1 MKHSTKLLMTT
12 LISALTVACGGGGG
26 GGGGGGSTTP
36 PAPTPTPSVQVLDN
50 TADIVAE
57 RDFSFDIG
65 EKITLS
71 VNYTGSTEGALHLY
85 SKAAYTTANG
95 DVIADPTSRITT
107 LYPNMAGDVELE
119 VNGNWTHLYA
129 QWVPMSAQESEQ
141 NWSIALNNSNNNY
154 HIDF

>member
-12 LISALTVACGGGGG
+12 LISALIVACGG

-36 PAPTPTPSVQVLDN
+36 PAPTPSVQVLDN

-85 SKAAYTTANG
+85 SKAAYTTVNG

-119 VNGNWTHLYA
+119 VNSNWTHLYA

>member
-26 GGGGGGSTTP
+26 GGGSTTP
-36 PAPTPTPSVQVLDN
+36 PAPTPSVQVLDN

-85 SKAAYTTANG
+85 SKAAYTTVNG

-107 LYPNMAGDVELE
+107 LYPNMAGDVELD

>member
-12 LISALTVACGGGGG
+12 LISALIVACGG

-36 PAPTPTPSVQVLDN
+36 PAPTPSVQVLDN

-85 SKAAYTTANG
+85 SKAAYTTVNG

-119 VNGNWTHLYA
+119 VSGNWTHLYA

>member
-26 GGGGGGSTTP
+26 GGGSTTP
-36 PAPTPTPSVQVLDN
+36 PAPTPSVQVLDN

-85 SKAAYTTANG
+85 SKAAYTTVNG

-141 NWSIALNNSNNNY
+141 NWSLALNNSNNNY

>member
-12 LISALTVACGGGGG
+12 LISALIVACGG

-85 SKAAYTTANG
+85 SKAAYTTVNG

-129 QWVPMSAQESEQ
+129 QWVPMSAQ
-141 NWSIALNNSNNNY
+141 
-154 HIDF
+154 

>member
-12 LISALTVACGGGGG
+12 LISALIVACGG

-36 PAPTPTPSVQVLDN
+36 PAPTPSVQVLDN

-85 SKAAYTTANG
+85 SKAAYTTVNG

-129 QWVPMSAQESEQ
+129 QWVPMSARESEQ

>member
-12 LISALTVACGGGGG
+12 LISALIVACGG

-36 PAPTPTPSVQVLDN
+36 PAPTPSVQVLDN

-71 VNYTGSTEGALHLY
+71 VNYTGSSEGALHLY

-141 NWSIALNNSNNNY
+141 NWSLALNNSNNNY

>member
-12 LISALTVACGGGGG
+12 LISALTVACGG

-85 SKAAYTTANG
+85 SKAAYTTVNG

-119 VNGNWTHLYA
+119 VNG
-129 QWVPMSAQESEQ
+129 
-141 NWSIALNNSNNNY
+141 
-154 HIDF
+154 

>member
-12 LISALTVACGGGGG
+12 LISALIVACGG

-71 VNYTGSTEGALHLY
+71 VNYAGLTEGALHLY
-85 SKAAYTTANG
+85 SKAAYTAANG

>member
-1 MKHSTKLLMTT
+1 MKHSTKLFITS

-26 GGGGGGSTTP
+26 GGGSSTP
-36 PAPTPTPSVQVLDN
+36 PTPAVAEVSDN

-71 VNYTGSTEGALHLY
+71 VNYTGSTGGALHLY
-85 SKAAYTTANG
+85 SKAAYTTENG
-95 DVIADPTSRITT
+95 TVIADPTSRVTSV
-107 LYPNMAGDVELE
+107 YPTETEDVKLE

-129 QWVPMSAQESEQ
+129 QWVPMSAKESEQ
-141 NWSIALNNSNNNY
+141 NWSIALNNTNNNY
-154 HIDF
+154 HLDF

>member
-26 GGGGGGSTTP
+26 GGGSTTP
-36 PAPTPTPSVQVLDN
+36 PAPTPSVQVLDN

-85 SKAAYTTANG
+85 SKAAYTTVNG

>member
-1 MKHSTKLLMTT
+1 MKHSTKLLITS

-26 GGGGGGSTTP
+26 GGGSSTP
-36 PAPTPTPSVQVLDN
+36 PTPAVAEVSDN

-85 SKAAYTTANG
+85 SKAAYTTENG
-95 DVIADPTSRITT
+95 TVIADPTSRVTT
-107 LYPNMAGDVELE
+107 VYPTETEDVELE
-119 VNGNWTHLYA
+119 VNGNWTHIYA
-129 QWVPMSAQESEQ
+129 QWVPMSTKESEQ
-141 NWSIALNNSNNNY
+141 NWSIALNNTNNNY
-154 HIDF
+154 HLDF

>member
-12 LISALTVACGGGGG
+12 LISALIVACGG

-36 PAPTPTPSVQVLDN
+36 PAPTPSVQVLDN

-85 SKAAYTTANG
+85 SKAAYTTVNG

>member
-26 GGGGGGSTTP
+26 GGGSTTP
-36 PAPTPTPSVQVLDN
+36 PAPTPSVQVLDN

-107 LYPNMAGDVELE
+107 LYPNMAGNVELE

>member
-12 LISALTVACGGGGG
+12 LISALIVACG

-36 PAPTPTPSVQVLDN
+36 PAPTPSVQVLDN

-85 SKAAYTTANG
+85 SKAAYTTVNG

>member
-12 LISALTVACGGGGG
+12 LISALIVACG

-36 PAPTPTPSVQVLDN
+36 PAPTPSVQVLDN

>member
-26 GGGGGGSTTP
+26 GGGSTTP
-36 PAPTPTPSVQVLDN
+36 PAPTPSVQVLDN

-107 LYPNMAGDVELE
+107 LYPNVAGDVELE

>member
-12 LISALTVACGGGGG
+12 LISALIVACGGGG

-36 PAPTPTPSVQVLDN
+36 PAPTPSVQVLDN

>member
-12 LISALTVACGGGGG
+12 LISALTVACGGGG

-85 SKAAYTTANG
+85 SKAAYTTVNG

>member
-12 LISALTVACGGGGG
+12 LISALTVACGD

-36 PAPTPTPSVQVLDN
+36 PSPTPTPSVQVLDN

>member
-12 LISALTVACGGGGG
+12 LISALIVACGGGG

-85 SKAAYTTANG
+85 SKAAYTTVNG

>member
-26 GGGGGGSTTP
+26 GGGSTTP
-36 PAPTPTPSVQVLDN
+36 PAPTPSVQVLDN

>member
-1 MKHSTKLLMTT
+1 MKHSTKLFMTT
-12 LISALTVACGGGGG
+12 LISALIVACGG

-36 PAPTPTPSVQVLDN
+36 PAPTPSVQVLDN

>member
-1 MKHSTKLLMTT
+1 
-12 LISALTVACGGGGG
+12 
-26 GGGGGGSTTP
+26 
-36 PAPTPTPSVQVLDN
+36 APTPMPSVQVLDN

-71 VNYTGSTEGALHLY
+71 VNYTGSSEGALHLY

>member
-26 GGGGGGSTTP
+26 GGGSTTP
-36 PAPTPTPSVQVLDN
+36 PAPTPSVQVLDN

-85 SKAAYTTANG
+85 SKAAYTTVNG
-95 DVIADPTSRITT
+95 DVIADPTSRIST

>member
-26 GGGGGGSTTP
+26 GGGSTTP
-36 PAPTPTPSVQVLDN
+36 PAPTPSVQVLDN

-95 DVIADPTSRITT
+95 DVIADPTSRVTT

>member
-12 LISALTVACGGGGG
+12 LISALIVACGG

-85 SKAAYTTANG
+85 SKAAYTTVNG

-141 NWSIALNNSNNNY
+141 SWS
-154 HIDF
+154 

>member
-26 GGGGGGSTTP
+26 GGGSTTP
-36 PAPTPTPSVQVLDN
+36 PAPTPSVQVLDN

-85 SKAAYTTANG
+85 SKAAYTTVNG

-119 VNGNWTHLYA
+119 VNSNWTHLYA